1 MEELETDLEEAGSNM
16 GARESWENVQTNE
29 LSHQCSCHPITGVK
43 LTTQSLY
50 PPTLKRQRILEFYL
64 TDNN

>member
-1 MEELETDLEEAGSNM
+1 M

-29 LSHQCSCHPITGVK
+29 LSHQCSRHPITGVK

-50 PPTLKRQRILEFYL
+50 PPTFKRQRILEFYL

>member
-1 MEELETDLEEAGSNM
+1 M

-50 PPTLKRQRILEFYL
+50 PPTFKRQRILEFYL